1 MKKIVSSVLILAM
14 LLSIVTTVMAA
25 PATNVI
31 KVTGKV
37 EDGSER
43 ISVALKYGNSAV
55 YMNQFSVEENGEYNI
70 QFNYSNIKDVTLEV
84 KRGGEDVTNSVISA
98 TAEGKSVEYD
108 FDVADSALNADKVTE
123 IKNQYDEASDECQML
138 VAYYDKNTVLQEA
151 VVNNKKDGKQ
161 PEIFAQDYKTSD
173 NIAKIKVFMWL
184 SPKINIPLAGISDV
198 PQKTIKVLAIGNSY
212 AVDAFAYLDDIAAL
226 EGVDLQLRL
235 AQQSGATFTKHWK
248 TWTATTIDGRK
259 KYTENDEKVDIAHF
273 LEDGTEY
280 DFITIQSSTL
290 GKADQYLND
299 AENIVMYIRERQ
311 PKAEIVIHK
320 TWSNEKGSLI
330 EGFVKN
336 YNGDRDYMTKLI
348 DKNNE
353 TARKVLA
360 TFETESGL
368 PISLDGKPLRYI
380 PSGDAVT
387 IARQSEMFD
396 TTYTGTAAWDDVN
409 KYLATEDTETSQGVV
424 SLHRDSYHMSRRFGR
439 YLVALVWY
447 RCLTGNSVLNNTYTN
462 KSYPITEEARK
473 IINAAAQKAVDDT
486 GIWNNY

>member
-1 MKKIVSSVLILAM
+1 MKKIASLLLVMAM
-14 LLSIVTTVMAA
+14 FLSFVTNVMAA

-37 EDGSER
+37 EDGSKK
-43 ISVALKYGNSAV
+43 INVVLKYGNSVV
-55 YMNQFSVEENGEYNI
+55 YMNQFSVEENGEYNV
-70 QFNYSNIKDVTLEV
+70 QFNYSNLKDITLEV
-84 KRGGEDVTNSVISA
+84 KRGGEDVTNSVVSA
-98 TAEGKSVEYD
+98 TAEGKALTYD
-108 FDVADSALNADKVTE
+108 LDVAGSELSADKVAE
-123 IKNQYDEASDECQML
+123 IKNQYDEASEECQML
-138 VAYYDKNTVLQEA
+138 VTYYDKNTVLQK
-151 VVNNKKDGKQ
+151 VVVSNKKDGKQ
-161 PEIFAQDYKTSD
+161 PEIFAQDYKISGD
-173 NIAKIKVFMWL
+173 IAKIKVFMWM
-184 SPKINIPLAGISDV
+184 SPKINIPLAGINQA

-212 AVDAFAYLDDIAAL
+212 AVDAVQYLDDIATI
-226 EGVDLQLRL
+226 EGVDLQIRL

-248 TWTATTIDGRK
+248 TWTASTEEGRK
-259 KYTENDEKVDIAHF
+259 KYTENGEKVDIAHF

-280 DFITIQSSTL
+280 DFITIQSSIL
-290 GKADQYLND
+290 NGKADQYLND

-330 EGFVKN
+330 EGFVNN
-336 YNGDRDYMTKLI
+336 YKGDRDYMTKLI

-380 PSGDAVT
+380 PSSDAVT

-396 TTYTGTAAWDDVN
+396 TTYTGTASWDNVN
-409 KYLATEDTETSQGVV
+409 KYLATEDTESSQGVI

-439 YLVALVWY
+439 YLIALVWY
-447 RCLTGNSVLNNTYTN
+447 RCLTGNSVENNTYTN

-486 GIWNNY
+486 GLWN

>member
-1 MKKIVSSVLILAM
+1 MKKLVSLLLALAM
-14 LLSIVTTVMAA
+14 VLSIVTSVVAA

-31 KVTGKV
+31 KVTGKL
-37 EDGSER
+37 EEGGKK

-55 YMNQFSVEENGEYNI
+55 YKNQYSVEENGEYNV
-70 QFNYSNIKDVTLEV
+70 QFNYSDLKDVVLEV
-84 KRGGEDVTNSVISA
+84 KCGGEDVTNSVISA
-98 TAEGKSVEYD
+98 TAEGKSATYD
-108 FDVADSALNADKVTE
+108 LELASSTLNADKVAE
-123 IKNQYDEASDECQML
+123 IKNQYDEAGDECQML
-138 VAYYDKNTVLQEA
+138 VAYYDKNKVLNKA
-151 VVNNKKDGKQ
+151 VVNSKKDGKQ

-173 NIAKIKVFMWL
+173 NIAKIKVFMWT
-184 SPKINIPLAGISDV
+184 SPKINIPLAGISNG

-212 AVDAFAYLDDIAAL
+212 AVDAVQYLDDIAAL
-226 EGVDLQLRL
+226 EGVDIQIRL
-235 AQQSGATFTKHWK
+235 AQQSGATFTKHWN
-248 TWTATTIDGRK
+248 TWNASTEEGRK
-259 KYTENDEKVDIAHF
+259 KYTENGEKVDIAHF

-280 DFITIQSSTL
+280 DFITIQSSIL
-290 GKADQYLND
+290 NGKADQYLND

-330 EGFVKN
+330 EGFVKG
-336 YNGDRDYMTKLI
+336 YKGDRDYMTKLI

-380 PSGDAVT
+380 PSSEAVT

-409 KYLATEDTETSQGVV
+409 KYLATENTEESQGVV
-424 SLHRDSYHMSRRFGR
+424 SLHRDSYHMSQRFGR
-439 YLVALVWY
+439 YLIALVWY
-447 RCLTGNSVLNNTYTN
+447 RCLTGNSVLDNTYTN

-486 GIWNNY
+486 GIWD